1 MAEYDNIDHYIRMS
15 EEVFKPIY
23 PFLCNSLL
31 KRIDK
36 DIDNLRVVDLGG
48 GSGLWIESM
57 LDMGAPVGYLVDVS
71 EKMVNYARQRLQGR
85 FGAGRFTAL
94 NGSAEAIPLP
104 DKSVDAVIS
113 RSSMHMWQ
121 NIEKGWAEI
130 FRVLAPG
137 GFAFS
142 GRGYGPDLPE
152 EIREQVKQARKKV
165 RETGSD
171 QGEEPPSPDPV
182 KMAEMLLNL
191 GFSEVSLIRDK
202 KAIWLLA
209 KKPAF

>member
-1 MAEYDNIDHYIRMS
+1 MAEYDDIDHYIRMS

-48 GSGLWIESM
+48 GSGLWVESM

-85 FGAGRFTAL
+85 FGAGRFTSL

-182 KMAEMLLNL
+182 KMADLLLNL
-191 GFSEVSLIRDK
+191 GFSEVSLIKDK
-202 KAIWLLA
+202 KVIWLLA
-209 KKPAF
+209 KKPA